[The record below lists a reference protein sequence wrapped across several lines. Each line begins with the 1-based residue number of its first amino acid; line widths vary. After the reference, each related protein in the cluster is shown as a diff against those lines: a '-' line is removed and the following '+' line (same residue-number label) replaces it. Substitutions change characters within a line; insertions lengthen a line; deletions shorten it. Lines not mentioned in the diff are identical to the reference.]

1 MKKAVKK
8 NLYTVLD
15 ARVIDCLGGICGP
28 IQHPI
33 EIAESDVITMVR
45 NGFTVYQHNPHN
57 LREKVKVTR
66 LNFNS
71 IVFKTT
77 RYDGYKS
84 RSLNTELRN
93 EAKKVSAPAPKK
105 DKDNKKKSFNDEK
118 VETEKPTSMDFESQS

>member
-8 NLYTVLD
+8 NLYTVKD

-28 IQHPI
+28 IQHPT
-33 EIAESDVITMVR
+33 EIAESDIITLVR
-45 NGFTVYQHNPHN
+45 CGFTVYQHNPHN

-66 LNFNS
+66 TNFNS

-93 EAKKVSAPAPKK
+93 EAKVASAPAPKK
-105 DKDNKKKSFNDEK
+105 DEKKSSKEKENPK
-118 VETEKPTSMDFESQS
+118 VEVVKPVSMDFESQS

>member
-28 IQHPI
+28 IQHPT
-33 EIAESDVITMVR
+33 EMAESDVITMVR
-45 NGFTVYQHNPHN
+45 NGFTVFQHNPHN

-66 LNFNS
+66 TNFNS

-77 RYDGYKS
+77 RSDGYKS
-84 RSLNTELRN
+84 RSLNTQLRN
-93 EAKKVSAPAPKK
+93 EAKKVSAPAPNK
-105 DKDNKKKSFNDEK
+105 DKDDKKIYLDNVKAE
-118 VETEKPTSMDFESQS
+118 VEKPVSMAFESQS

>member
-1 MKKAVKK
+1 MKKAVIK

-28 IQHPI
+28 IQHPT
-33 EIAESDVITMVR
+33 EMAESDVITMVR

-66 LNFNS
+66 TNFNS

-84 RSLNTELRN
+84 RCLNTELRN

>member
-8 NLYTVLD
+8 NLYTVKD
-15 ARVIDCLGGICGP
+15 ARVIDCLGGISGP
-28 IQHPI
+28 IQHPT
-33 EIAESDVITMVR
+33 EIAESDVITLVR
-45 NGFTVYQHNPHN
+45 CGFTVYQHNPHN

-66 LNFNS
+66 TNFNS

-93 EAKKVSAPAPKK
+93 EAKVASAPAPKK
-105 DKDNKKKSFNDEK
+105 DKKKSSNEDPK
-118 VETEKPTSMDFESQS
+118 VEVVKPVSMDFESQS